1 MALAALTAVVT
12 VFRLQLLWL
21 RATDGTLRQPGVVL
35 EWVVAMLLLL
45 VALRAH
51 RAGISL
57 FRGRRALAFWLIVVL
72 LHAVAVGP
80 QTDGSDGPSAFRIN
94 TELLVLAPFGVALAV
109 ALSRGLQGLGWIRRR
124 RILPSAERRHQIGI
138 GMVVKPQSC
147 LPGPLIPRAP
157 PA

>member
-1 MALAALTAVVT
+1 VTLAALTAVVT
-12 VFRLQLLWL
+12 VFHLQLLW
-21 RATDGTLRQPGVVL
+21 RRVTDGTLGQPGVVL
-35 EWVVAMLLLL
+35 EWAIALLLLL

-51 RAGISL
+51 RTGISL
-57 FRGRRALAFWLIVVL
+57 FRGRRAMAFWLIVLL

-80 QTDGSDGPSAFRIN
+80 QADASDSPFALRIN

-109 ALSRGLQGLGWIRRR
+109 VLSAVSRGLGRIRRR
-124 RILPSAERRHQIGI
+124 RILARADPRHQIRI
-138 GMVVKPQSC
+138 GMVAGPSCC